1 MRTTSS
7 YLYAQCLL
15 SVELAPAKS
24 SIRLQSSQQAVGKN
38 FRAPDSD
45 INSVDCKVAN
55 GKVSGECGG
64 MKTAQVAHSRRRRI
78 RRTRAST
85 GVDFQ
90 MLMVVASGLIVWF
103 FRVLENNNYQNVKS
117 MQYLTKAEG
126 TYQEVSVLPY
136 LFCECS
142 QAQLRGSR

>member
-15 SVELAPAKS
+15 SVELVPAKS

-64 MKTAQVAHSRRRRI
+64 MKTAQVAHSRGRRI
-78 RRTRAST
+78 RRTRGST

-90 MLMVVASGLIVWF
+90 MLMVDRVVPQGVCEQQLPECQVNAIPDQGRGDIPGGECIAVSFL
-103 FRVLENNNYQNVKS
+103 RVLTGAVPRQ
-117 MQYLTKAEG
+117 
-126 TYQEVSVLPY
+126 
-136 LFCECS
+136 
-142 QAQLRGSR
+142 